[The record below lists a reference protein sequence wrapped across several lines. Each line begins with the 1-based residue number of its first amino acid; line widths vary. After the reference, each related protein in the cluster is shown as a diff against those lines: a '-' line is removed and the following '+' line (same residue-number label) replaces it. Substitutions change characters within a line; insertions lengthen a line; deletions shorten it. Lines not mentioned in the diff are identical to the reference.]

1 MQLSARLRA
10 LIVAALGLALVVGV
24 ITALQ
29 IATGAPTPAM
39 PGQAIQQSTQPEAT
53 AQPPPAALRTTPTPA
68 ARPTAT
74 ATPAQPVALSLASV
88 EQEPSQGGLIVT
100 LDVANRTASA
110 LSFQLAPEN
119 DLQVTDAAGR
129 DWPLRWASYN
139 GALKV
144 PAGQSAQLVRA
155 FIAGD
160 LSHARWPL
168 TVTARHVPQVGEISW
183 KIDQQGKPTLASA
196 SAPIVLPTLPAG
208 GPVQLSLANVQPSS
222 QLGGI
227 QADLMLQNN
236 QSSDLVFR
244 FDPNDQVSARDS
256 LGRPYSVR
264 WAQYGGVV
272 HVAPHQS
279 VRLAQVFLAGPLDN
293 GNPTWLQVSVK
304 QVPGTKP
311 LEAVTRI

>member
-10 LIVAALGLALVVGV
+10 LIVAALGLALIVGV
-24 ITALQ
+24 MTALQ
-29 IATGAPTPAM
+29 IAPGAPTTAV
-39 PGQAIQQSTQPEAT
+39 PGQAIEQSTKPGAT
-53 AQPPPAALRTTPTPA
+53 AQPTPATIRATPA

-88 EQEPSQGGLIVT
+88 EQEPSQGGVIVT

-110 LSFQLAPEN
+110 LNFQLAPEN

-129 DWPLRWASYN
+129 EWPLRWASYN
-139 GALKV
+139 GGLKV
-144 PAGQSAQLVRA
+144 PAGQSTQLVRA

-160 LSHARWPL
+160 LTHARWPL

-183 KIDQQGKPTLASA
+183 KVDQQGKPTLASV
-196 SAPIVLPTLPAG
+196 SAPVVLPTLAAG

-264 WAQYGGVV
+264 WAAYGGVV

-304 QVPGTKP
+304 QVPSTKP